1 MFSFSSVCVEEHEI
15 LKLKINRKYKLVFCH
30 MLFYF
35 NKKECKITKNTN
47 TDFKR
52 EKKINHRPSPFSAG
66 AAWRRTALQE
76 PSSGGWASYPLMRP
90 DKIVLSSDIV
100 LIDSVIQYQNHPRN
114 RISTD
119 SYRQITGN
127 S

>member
-52 EKKINHRPSPFSAG
+52 EKKINHRPSP
-66 AAWRRTALQE
+66 
-76 PSSGGWASYPLMRP
+76 SSGYDM
-90 DKIVLSSDIV
+90 SSDIV

-119 SYRQITGN
+119 SYRQITG
-127 S
+127 SS